1 MNQSEHRL
9 SHYFDMLLDRAL
21 TEPCWYTA
29 IDHSGAAIGMSEQAQ
44 MNWRSR
50 QKAMGIK
57 PSNLD
62 WLVIQLP
69 TCGFLELKVGYNK
82 PTPGQVVTMQKLT
95 ERNIPNGCAWTLRQA
110 YDWLVQSGFRL
121 HGNSLNILAEIQ
133 ARYEAADDKADLISA
148 GVLKKVRRPPRKAGP
163 RYVWPQQ

>member
-9 SHYFDMLLDRAL
+9 SKYFDILLDRIMV
-21 TEPCWYTA
+21 EPFWATA

-50 QKAMGIK
+50 QKVMGIR
-57 PSNLD
+57 PSHLD
-62 WLVIQLP
+62 WYLFQYPIYGQ
-69 TCGFLELKVGYNK
+69 LELKIGNNK
-82 PTPGQVVTMQKLT
+82 PRDGQLVTMQKLT

-133 ARYEAADDKADLISA
+133 ARYEAADGKADLIAA
-148 GVLKKVRRPPRKAGP
+148 GVVKKARRASRKASP
-163 RYVWPQQ
+163 RYQWPV